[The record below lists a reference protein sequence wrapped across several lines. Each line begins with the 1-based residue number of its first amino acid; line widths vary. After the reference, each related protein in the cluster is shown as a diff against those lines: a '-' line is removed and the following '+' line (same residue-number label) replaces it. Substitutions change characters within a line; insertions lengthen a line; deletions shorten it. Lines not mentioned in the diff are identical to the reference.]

1 MQKTTKI
8 SLLALALYGFT
19 TTTLHA
25 QFANDPSWFA
35 YFVNRGTD
43 YKNYKV
49 PIDISKN
56 GCMWGKWITFAQK
69 IETIQ
74 IKARDI
80 SNPINLFYSKDFLA
94 MYKHPLYYRKAIL
107 EYLTNKNYNLDQK
120 AIAIYSASNTDLY
133 KSAFDLY
140 KKEKIDLE
148 TLSLVFSIN
157 LGNLVTYSDIPK
169 VIERSLSPNL
179 SSFIKQ
185 IMPEIPRDSSLY
197 KDLETLLGLKIPEN
211 WKPYLLSGKK
221 LSDGTYY
228 DVTHDKD
235 ILPFYDIILNA
246 VKDKKYYDCWCGPN
260 MGESPLGEEK
270 PPHFLM
276 VLEHPQYYYSKELP
290 PYPTCPYHI
299 DSDGKRRRN
308 GITILKDP
316 KYAAIE
322 KDMVIFGMSQLGLFD
337 PCESSKYYA
346 WIIDQACEW
355 FQQGALT
362 DKHLYQLFVC
372 DVYAFYKYPFF
383 ILDYKDKAIQKAL
396 DRLINLPTL
405 PCMVRTVAKKVKAGK
420 LATKEEMACMEKYR
434 NFRKSHFTLYETIPS
449 GQQITK

>member
-1 MQKTTKI
+1 
-8 SLLALALYGFT
+8 
-19 TTTLHA
+19 
-25 QFANDPSWFA
+25 
-35 YFVNRGTD
+35 
-43 YKNYKV
+43 
-49 PIDISKN
+49 
-56 GCMWGKWITFAQK
+56 MWGKWITFAQK

-235 ILPFYDIILNA
+235 ILPFYDVVLSA
-246 VKDKKYYDCWCGPN
+246 VKDKQYYDCWRGPKIKE
-260 MGESPLGEEK
+260 GIVGLEI
-270 PPHFLM
+270 PPYFLM
-276 VLEHPQYYYSKELP
+276 VVEHPSYYYSKKLP
-290 PYPTCPYHI
+290 SYPPTTSR
-299 DSDGKRRRN
+299 DSDGKQRRN
-308 GITILKDP
+308 GVTILKDTS
-316 KYAAIE
+316 YSEQE
-322 KDMVIFGMSQLGLFD
+322 KAMVIFGMSQLGLFD
-337 PCESSKYYA
+337 AFESSKYYA
-346 WIIDQACEW
+346 WIIDQACQW
-355 FQQGALT
+355 YQKGALT

-372 DVYAFYKYPFF
+372 DVRAFYKYPFF
-383 ILDYKDKAIQKAL
+383 ILDYKDKAIQQAL
-396 DRLINLPTL
+396 DKVIKLPTL
-405 PCMVRTVAKKVKAGK
+405 HCKVREIAQKVKNGT
-420 LATKEEMACMEKYR
+420 LATKEEMAYMEGYR
-434 NFRKSHFTLYETIPS
+434 KFRKNHFTLYETIPS
-449 GQQITK
+449 GK